1 MPSTTSPADSTL
13 FAPPT
18 EKPSADSAVA
28 RSGDIPEADGKPA
41 GDRASR
47 AQKKAQSR
55 RQILD
60 AARDVFFRDGFMD
73 ANLDE
78 IAERA
83 AVAKGTLY
91 RYFENKAQIYVAVLS
106 HRGRSFE
113 RKLQSILDREA
124 TPLEALR
131 QVSRF
136 YRHHYVEN
144 GDYFQIFWAIDNE
157 SVIGD
162 LPREVIDKIGSFWE
176 SNLNVLHSVL
186 EEGVK
191 TGEFVPCD
199 TWEIA
204 NVLWSIANSLIESDS
219 TKARRQ
225 IRRRPLEPLYTHA
238 IDTLVRGILV
248 DPSQI
253 ELSPPSSLK
262 PSTPIRTD
270 SR

>member
-1 MPSTTSPADSTL
+1 M
-13 FAPPT
+13 
-18 EKPSADSAVA
+18 
-28 RSGDIPEADGKPA
+28 R
-41 GDRASR
+41 
-47 AQKKAQSR
+47 
-55 RQILD
+55 
-60 AARDVFFRDGFMD
+60 

-78 IAERA
+78 MAEKA
-83 AVAKGTLY
+83 GVAKGTLY
-91 RYFENKAQIYVAVLS
+91 RYFDSKADLYVAVLADNLELFLQ
-106 HRGRSFE
+106 RMEDAARPRSSALE
-113 RKLQSILDREA
+113 RVRSIG
-124 TPLEALR
+124 
-131 QVSRF
+131 RF
-136 YRHHYVEN
+136 YFSHWLEHP
-144 GDYFQIFWAIDNE
+144 DYFQIFWAIDNE

-162 LPREVIDKIGSFWE
+162 LPREVIDKIASFWE

>member
-1 MPSTTSPADSTL
+1 M
-13 FAPPT
+13 
-18 EKPSADSAVA
+18 
-28 RSGDIPEADGKPA
+28 R
-41 GDRASR
+41 
-47 AQKKAQSR
+47 
-55 RQILD
+55 
-60 AARDVFFRDGFMD
+60 

-78 IAERA
+78 MAEKA
-83 AVAKGTLY
+83 GVAKGTLY
-91 RYFENKAQIYVAVLS
+91 RYFDSKADLYVAVLADNLELFLQ
-106 HRGRSFE
+106 RMEEAARPRSSALE
-113 RKLQSILDREA
+113 RVRSIG
-124 TPLEALR
+124 
-131 QVSRF
+131 RF
-136 YRHHYVEN
+136 YFTHWLEHP
-144 GDYFQIFWAIDNE
+144 DYFQIFWAIDNE